1 MQNQGVQTMKYIAI
15 SLATTFAAICA
26 HGSTPQLTQV
36 SMTQYPS
43 LRTVVISYTIDAPAV
58 ITLDILT
65 NGVTIGRSV
74 LETVSGDCDCRV
86 EAGTHRFTWQ
96 PNLAGIGERVIS
108 LDEGGAQA
116 KLTAWAVNC
125 PPDWMVADL
134 RADHAKEV
142 RYYASSNSI
151 PGGIGSDI
159 YKTDKVVLR
168 KIHARNVEWMM
179 GSDKDEKGRGSDSS
193 YTPYEYL
200 RRVTL
205 TNDYYIGVYEVTQ
218 RQNFNVSGVTNS
230 RFTDEDD
237 SPMRPVDFAHYGSC
251 RGSKTSDGAFWPDR
265 GHAVGESSILWNFRQ
280 RTGVDFDLPTSAQWE
295 YACRAGTTTSLNSG
309 KDIVE
314 ARNADAFLAE
324 VGWHKGNASD
334 GYASNQTHVVGLK
347 PPNAWGLHDMHGN
360 VHEWVLD
367 NVGTV
372 ETYATHEPVFDPVG
386 VSVADRKDVQSHFVR
401 SGAFNADP
409 YKCRSA
415 ATRYLD
421 AWYGPMIGYGLRL
434 VAPAYAPSM
443 E

>member
-1 MQNQGVQTMKYIAI
+1 MKYIAI

-36 SMTQYPS
+36 SMTQDPS

-134 RADHAKEV
+134 RSDHAKEI

-168 KIHARNVEWMM
+168 KIHARNVEWM
-179 GSDKDEKGRGSDSS
+179 RGSRPDETGNNADNS
-193 YTPYEYL
+193 YKPYEYL
-200 RRVTL
+200 RRITL

-218 RQNFNVSGVTNS
+218 RQNYNVSGVTNS
-230 RFTDEDD
+230 RFTDEED
-237 SPMRPVDFAHYGSC
+237 SPMRPVDFANYGSC

-295 YACRAGTTTSLNSG
+295 YACRAGTTSALNSG
-309 KDIVE
+309 KDI
-314 ARNADAFLAE
+314 AGGYNFDANLDE
-324 VGWHKGNASD
+324 VGWHKGNASE
-334 GYASNQTHVVGLK
+334 GYASNQTHVVGMK
-347 PPNAWGLHDMHGN
+347 IPNAWGLYDMHGN
-360 VHEWVLD
+360 VCEWVLD

-372 ETYATHEPVFDPVG
+372 EIYKTNTPEIEPLG
-386 VSVADRKDVQSHFVR
+386 VSVDDRIDVKSHFVR

-415 ATRYLD
+415 AERYLD
-421 AWYGPMIGYGLRL
+421 AWFGPQIGYGLRL
-434 VAPAYAPSM
+434 AAPAYAPSM